1 MMRNPRVAIPSS
13 AVKRILI
20 ISYLAIL
27 ALFSLTSGCA
37 TKPPPDR
44 ETVQKEALP
53 NAAISGRWKAGNS
66 QSNPVEDNW
75 LALFND
81 PQLDALVIEAIM
93 NNPDLRVAA
102 ARVEQ
107 AAGYVE
113 LSRAALRPS
122 LNVLGTG
129 GLKFG
134 GGSSPSDALQG
145 IFLFASWEPD
155 LWGRLRYGRNAAQE
169 SYASAQADFEFALQS
184 IAATTAKSWF
194 TATETL
200 LQRNIEDEMVRA
212 AQEFV
217 DLTEKRL
224 DIGAGSEQDVAL
236 ARSNLGNF
244 KDKRQQVILAHGQA
258 LRALEIL
265 LGRYPSAEL
274 QARKDLPKLSGPIP
288 VGIPLQI
295 LERRPDIIAAERRVA
310 AAFNRVGEAKAA
322 QLPRIKLNASGGA
335 LDSEVVE
342 LKDDFQNPTGGVGA
356 SLVAPIYR
364 GGELRT
370 QVRIRTAEQ
379 RQAVAEYARS
389 ALRAISDVENALAA
403 EQALVEREKLLEQV
417 VVDNQRVLEME
428 KTSYRLGRG
437 DMRSV
442 QQQQV
447 GVHTAQLTLLNV
459 RSERLSQ
466 RVNLHLALGGS
477 FQKQAVVLLNP
488 EKKSEESKS

>member
-1 MMRNPRVAIPSS
+1 
-13 AVKRILI
+13 
-20 ISYLAIL
+20 
-27 ALFSLTSGCA
+27 
-37 TKPPPDR
+37 
-44 ETVQKEALP
+44 
-53 NAAISGRWKAGNS
+53 
-66 QSNPVEDNW
+66 
-75 LALFND
+75 
-81 PQLDALVIEAIM
+81 
-93 NNPDLRVAA
+93 
-102 ARVEQ
+102 
-107 AAGYVE
+107 
-113 LSRAALRPS
+113 
-122 LNVLGTG
+122 
-129 GLKFG
+129 
-134 GGSSPSDALQG
+134 
-145 IFLFASWEPD
+145 
-155 LWGRLRYGRNAAQE
+155 
-169 SYASAQADFEFALQS
+169 
-184 IAATTAKSWF
+184 
-194 TATETL
+194 
-200 LQRNIEDEMVRA
+200 MVRA